1 MIERKRDSS
10 GTWIDPDEA
19 PELDDKWLEGAH
31 KYQGDQLV
39 KRGRG
44 RPPLERPKVA
54 VKIRYDQDVL
64 EAFRESGKGWQTRM
78 NLALRQFL
86 AEHDVNELDQP

>member
-1 MIERKRDSS
+1 MIAKKS
-10 GTWIDPDEA
+10 GTPNTWVDPDDA
-19 PELDDKWLEGAH
+19 PDLDENWFKGAH
-31 KYQGDQLV
+31 QYKGDKLV

-44 RPPLERPKVA
+44 RPPLEKPKEA

-86 AEHDVNELDQP
+86 AEHDVNELDQ